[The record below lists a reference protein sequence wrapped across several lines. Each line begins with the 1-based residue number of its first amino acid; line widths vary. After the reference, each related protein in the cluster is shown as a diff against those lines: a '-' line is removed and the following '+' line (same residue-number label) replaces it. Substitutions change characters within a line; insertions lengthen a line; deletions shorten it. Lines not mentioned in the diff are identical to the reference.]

1 MLLFHGLELNIN
13 KVFNAEST
21 IEQHYQ
27 HHCEI
32 TSPANGRTPTAARL
46 DEVLAEGYD
55 SSLAIADDLPE
66 DDSEE

>member
-1 MLLFHGLELNIN
+1 MLTKARQILSSELALARGID
-13 KVFNAEST
+13 KSA
-21 IEQHYQ
+21 
-27 HHCEI
+27 
-32 TSPANGRTPTAARL
+32 AAARL